1 MNEMNELETQL
12 RMWAPRRP
20 SAALKQRIFASRDQ
34 APATCS
40 RDDRPETESS
50 PTSFRLSWLAPVAV
64 CVVAMCALFVQ
75 RNPVI
80 SASGDSGP
88 MMAVIMSNHS
98 ASAYSPAATLAG
110 RNGLP
115 ADTFEWTNRSG
126 STSSIRSLAGSRG
139 KN

>member
-20 SAALKQRIFASRDQ
+20 SVALKERIF
-34 APATCS
+34 
-40 RDDRPETESS
+40 DRPTESPAAPS
-50 PTSFRLSWLAPVAV
+50 RPRAAELEPPTFRLSWLAPVAV
-64 CVVAMCALFVQ
+64 CLVAMCALFVQ

-98 ASAYSPAATLAG
+98 ASAYLPAATLAG

-126 STSSIRSLAGSRG
+126 STSSIGSLAGSRG

>member
-1 MNEMNELETQL
+1 MNELETQL
-12 RMWAPRRP
+12 RTWVPRHP
-20 SAALKQRIFASRDQ
+20 SAALRAKIF
-34 APATCS
+34 
-40 RDDRPETESS
+40 SS
-50 PTSFRLSWLAPVAV
+50 PTETSAQPGREAYAEPPSFRLSWLAPAAV

-75 RNPVI
+75 RNPAI

-98 ASAYSPAATLAG
+98 ASAYLPAATLAG

>member
-20 SAALKQRIFASRDQ
+20 SAALRAKIFV
-34 APATCS
+34 
-40 RDDRPETESS
+40 S
-50 PTSFRLSWLAPVAV
+50 PTEIQSTPASERAMAESAPPSFRLSWLPPVAV
-64 CVVAMCALFVQ
+64 CVVAMCVLFVQ

-98 ASAYSPAATLAG
+98 ASAYLPAATLAG

-126 STSSIRSLAGSRG
+126 STSSIGSLAGSRA